1 MKVFNK
7 SLFDKVRRKKGIVK
21 NPKDNLYLFRN
32 YTGLNIFGEIATLH
46 TFVET

>member
-21 NPKDNLYLFRN
+21 NPKDNLYLYHLSATRLQPLVN
-32 YTGLNIFGEIATLH
+32 DSIFGW
-46 TFVET
+46 